1 MSKKKKH
8 LWDTQVHL
16 QMIEETQATVDEE
29 DSHEDFPND
38 EKDCEWI
45 QFKHMDFWNDE
56 WTMGMLN
63 GGHTPTNCSSNAM
76 AW

>member
-1 MSKKKKH
+1 LSKKKKH

-38 EKDCEWI
+38 EKECEWI

-56 WTMGMLN
+56 
-63 GGHTPTNCSSNAM
+63 
-76 AW
+76 